1 MRACSGM
8 PRVVIDRVSVS
19 FPMLDARAKSLRASL
34 RHLGSGGIL
43 ESDRDGRVAIAA
55 LCRVSL
61 NVGSGDR
68 VALIGRNGAGKSTLL
83 KVIAGIYQPS
93 EGKVTVEGR
102 LSALLAPGLVYDE
115 ELTGWEA
122 IEYGCLLRG
131 IPRSRVAALCRDVA
145 EFTEL
150 GDHLSLPVRTYS
162 AGMKVRLSF
171 GIATCDAP
179 DVLLVDEAIAA
190 GDVYFMEK
198 ARQRARRFVEQSSV
212 VFLASHSEE
221 VLLSICNKGVLL
233 DRGRIVAAGP
243 IAGVLQAY
251 HSIADSNRDGR

>member
-1 MRACSGM
+1 M
-8 PRVVIDRVSVS
+8 PRVVLDRVSVS
-19 FPMLDARAKSLRASL
+19 YPILDAPAKSLRASL
-34 RHLGSGGIL
+34 RNLGNGGIL
-43 ESDRDGRVAIAA
+43 ESDRAGHVAIAA
-55 LCRVSL
+55 LSQVSL
-61 NVGSGDR
+61 NVESGDR

-93 EGKVTVEGR
+93 EGTVTVEGR

-131 IPRSRVAALCRDVA
+131 IARSRVAALCRDIA

-179 DVLLVDEAIAA
+179 DVLLIDEAIAA
-190 GDVYFMEK
+190 GDVFFMEK
-198 ARQRARRFVEQSSV
+198 ARQRAQRFVERSSV
-212 VFLASHSEE
+212 LFLASHSED

-233 DRGRIVAAGP
+233 DRGRVVFAGA
-243 IAGVLQAY
+243 IAGALQGY
-251 HSIADSNRDGR
+251 RSIADSKRDGG

>member
-1 MRACSGM
+1 M
-8 PRVVIDRVSVS
+8 PRVVLDRVSVS
-19 FPMLDARAKSLRASL
+19 YPVLDARAKSLRASL
-34 RHLGSGGIL
+34 RHFGGGIL
-43 ESDRDGRVAIAA
+43 ESDRTGHVAIAA

-61 NVGSGDR
+61 HVESGDR

-83 KVIAGIYQPS
+83 KVIAGIYQPT
-93 EGKVTVEGR
+93 EGTVTIEGR
-102 LSALLAPGLVYDE
+102 LSALLSPGLVYDE

-145 EFTEL
+145 AFTEL

-179 DVLLVDEAIAA
+179 DVLLIDEAIAA
-190 GDVYFMEK
+190 GDVHFMEK
-198 ARQRARRFVEQSSV
+198 ARERAQSFVERSSV
-212 VFLASHSEE
+212 LFLASHSED

-233 DRGRIVAAGP
+233 DRGRLVVAGS
-243 IAGVLQAY
+243 IDEVLEAY
-251 HSIADSNRDGR
+251 HSIADADRDARS